1 MSANGKSIVSIDNPI
16 YSEEN
21 EMDSTLDKEKLTCL
35 RRGHVA
41 KWSVLTQKIIV
52 EQIKKESGELP
63 EFVMNSKTD
72 MKLGQLLEISL

>member
-41 KWSVLTQKIIV
+41 K
-52 EQIKKESGELP
+52 
-63 EFVMNSKTD
+63 
-72 MKLGQLLEISL
+72 